1 MELGVKFPN
10 MWNTVYVEAKER
22 KKKKEGRGNKWV
34 WSMGVFIN
42 LIHIYYTLIVGQSFV
57 AVNETKCLKMQVGNS
72 I

>member
-22 KKKKEGRGNKWV
+22 KKKKKEGRGNKWV

-42 LIHIYYTLIVGQSFV
+42 LIHIYYTLIVGQS
-57 AVNETKCLKMQVGNS
+57 LS
-72 I
+72 